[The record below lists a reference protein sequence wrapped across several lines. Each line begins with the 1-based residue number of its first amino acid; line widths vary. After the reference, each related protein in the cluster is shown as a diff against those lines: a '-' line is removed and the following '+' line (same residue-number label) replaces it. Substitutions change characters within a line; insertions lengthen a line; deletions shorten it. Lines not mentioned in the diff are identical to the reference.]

1 MCVDPGTCP
10 VVEDVSSVD
19 RSALFLVPNRLLT
32 VIPNAERDLIV
43 MAVECQGERRDM
55 SAAS

>member
-1 MCVDPGTCP
+1 M
-10 VVEDVSSVD
+10 VEMTGGEWHPE
-19 RSALFLVPNRLLT
+19 LPPT

-55 SAAS
+55 SAEC